1 MARSGQE
8 VVLRDGFEGPLGNPR
23 RLGRQ
28 KMNET
33 LGSIQADE
41 IGSEFTGNV

>member
-1 MARSGQE
+1 MAQSGQE
-8 VVLRDGFEGPLGNPR
+8 VVLRDGFEGPFGNPR

-33 LGSIQADE
+33 LPPALE
-41 IGSEFTGNV
+41 VYMLMK

>member
-8 VVLRDGFEGPLGNPR
+8 VVLRDGFEGSLGNPR
-23 RLGRQ
+23 RLGRR

-33 LGSIQADE
+33 LPPALE
-41 IGSEFTGNV
+41 VYRLMK